1 MSSVGVVLLALG
13 FAVPAY
19 AFAVYPGVLWLLARF
34 RRGAEPVEG
43 PNEWPFVTITVPVYN
58 EERAIAANLEALL
71 SIDYPPDRRQ
81 LLVISDASNDHT
93 DSIVRGYADR
103 GVELLRLPERGG
115 KTAAENAGR
124 EHARGEI
131 VINTDATIR
140 IDPGGIKALVARFAD
155 PTVGV
160 ASGRDVSLARNE
172 DDANVAEAG
181 YVGYEMWVRDLETR
195 LGGIVG
201 ASGCCFAARRD
212 LHMEFVPEAL
222 SRDFAAPLIA
232 RENGFRSVSVNEAV
246 CYVPRTDSPHREY
259 RRKVRTMTRGLETL
273 NYKRH
278 LLNPLRYGAFAWKLL
293 SHKLARWCVP
303 WAALFGTLGLLLLTV
318 QYPWARVLAAAGLV
332 VIVIAAF
339 GWFGQSHRR
348 LPWVV
353 ASPTY
358 VVAGLVAGL
367 EAWMRASSGELNSIW
382 EPTRRDGGS

>member
-19 AFAVYPGVLWLLARF
+19 AFAVYPGVLWLLSRF
-34 RRGAEPVEG
+34 RRGAVPVES
-43 PNEWPFVTITVPVYN
+43 PTEWPFVTITVPVYN

-71 SIDYPPDRRQ
+71 SVDYPPDRRQ

-124 EHARGEI
+124 AHARGEI

-140 IDPGGIKALVARFAD
+140 IDPDGIKALVARFAD

-172 DDANVAEAG
+172 QDANVAEAG
-181 YVGYEMWVRDLETR
+181 YVGYEMWVRGLETR

-201 ASGCCFAARRD
+201 ASGCFFATRRD

-246 CYVPRTDSPHREY
+246 CYVPRTDSLRREY

-273 NYKRH
+273 YYKRH
-278 LLNPLRYGAFAWKLL
+278 LLNPLRYGVFAWKLL
-293 SHKLARWCVP
+293 SHKLARWSVP
-303 WAALFGTLGLLLLTV
+303 WAALFGTLGLLLLAV
-318 QYPWARVLAAAGLV
+318 QHMWARVLAAAGLV
-332 VIVIAAF
+332 VLVIAAF
-339 GWFGQSHRR
+339 GWFRPSPRR
-348 LPWVV
+348 PPWVV
-353 ASPTY
+353 ATPTY
-358 VVAGLVAGL
+358 LVAGLLASL
-367 EAWMRASSGELNSIW
+367 EAWMRALRGELNSRW
-382 EPTRRDGGS
+382 EPTRREGGS